1 MIDSVAVD
9 EALTRVSNLPL
20 TPPAIPV
27 IVAILLVV
35 LLTFTELV
43 LPKLAL
49 SICAPVVDAKSEPNL
64 NAVDPLMLRASAVDD
79 ERDVSR

>member
-1 MIDSVAVD
+1 MIDNVAVD
-9 EALTRVSNLPL
+9 EALTSVSSLPL

-27 IVAILLVV
+27 IVAILLIV

-49 SICAPVVDAKSEPNL
+49 SI
-64 NAVDPLMLRASAVDD
+64 
-79 ERDVSR
+79 